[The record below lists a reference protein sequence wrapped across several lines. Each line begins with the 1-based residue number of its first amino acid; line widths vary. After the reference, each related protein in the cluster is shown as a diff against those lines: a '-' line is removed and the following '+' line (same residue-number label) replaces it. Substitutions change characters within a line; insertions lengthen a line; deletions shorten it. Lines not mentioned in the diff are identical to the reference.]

1 VLLGGAAIVAIV
13 GVVFVAFHRSGSSST
28 AAITALSSLGA
39 AGIGGIAGWLTGEAR
54 GTQTAS
60 IHHPTITL
68 TPNTGSAANAT
79 QFTVNGSGFASGEAV
94 HITFGATAL
103 TAATAS
109 QGGGFA
115 QAQTVPAGA
124 TQGEP
129 VVVTATGQ
137 TSSAVATA
145 AFNVT

>member
-1 VLLGGAAIVAIV
+1 MLLGGAAIVAIV
-13 GVVFVAFHRSGSSST
+13 GIVFVVFHRTGSSST
-28 AAITALSSLGA
+28 AAITALSSLAGA
-39 AGIGGIAGWLTGEAR
+39 AIGGIAGWLTAAR
-54 GTQTAS
+54 GAPTAS
-60 IHHPTITL
+60 VQHPTITL
-68 TPNTGSAANAT
+68 TPNIGAAGA

-109 QGGGFA
+109 QGGSFA
-115 QAQTVPAGA
+115 QAQTVPAGT
-124 TQGEP
+124 TQGP

-137 TSSAVATA
+137 TGSAAATA